1 MQANNYYDQLRV
13 YLTGVYRGYFIG
25 AMIATII
32 VFVATCLIY
41 EDNDAKCW
49 YLIIPFYNLYTKFKI
64 FWNKNYFFVHLALSI
79 IVFISVLMVS
89 VAGISLAFTIG
100 ENINNQYSGM
110 QIPQI
115 AEIAPSLINII
126 AVGLIISFILLTV
139 IGILEIILEYHLSK
153 TYDYDGLFT
162 VGLLLLPVVFYT
174 ILGVKCIK
182 SGVLNRIPTGRK
194 VFIAVC
200 VVLLIALTVLP
211 VYLRLI

>member
-1 MQANNYYDQLRV
+1 MQTNNYYDQLRMI
-13 YLTGVYRGYFIG
+13 LANNQRGYFLG

-49 YLIIPFYNLYTKFKI
+49 YLLIPFYNLYTKFRI

-79 IVFISVLMVS
+79 VAFIAVLAVAVSAASIAFSNSNGIGYGMPEIAASLIVTIMVS
-89 VAGISLAFTIG
+89 IIIWFICITI
-100 ENINNQYSGM
+100 
-110 QIPQI
+110 
-115 AEIAPSLINII
+115 
-126 AVGLIISFILLTV
+126 
-139 IGILEIILEYHLSK
+139 IGIIEIILEYHLSK
-153 TYDYDGLFT
+153 TYNFDGLFT
-162 VGLLLLPVVFYT
+162 VGLLLMPVVFYT

-200 VVLLIALTVLP
+200 VVLLIALTVIPLSAH
-211 VYLRLI
+211 II

>member
-1 MQANNYYDQLRV
+1 MQTNNYYDQLRMI
-13 YLTGVYRGYFIG
+13 LANNQRGYFLG

-49 YLIIPFYNLYTKFKI
+49 YLLIPFYNLYTKFRI

-79 IVFISVLMVS
+79 VAFIAVLAVAVSAASIAFSNSNGIGYGMPEIAVSLIVTIMVS
-89 VAGISLAFTIG
+89 IIIWFICITI
-100 ENINNQYSGM
+100 
-110 QIPQI
+110 
-115 AEIAPSLINII
+115 
-126 AVGLIISFILLTV
+126 
-139 IGILEIILEYHLSK
+139 IGIIEIILEYHLSK
-153 TYDYDGLFT
+153 TYNFDGLFT
-162 VGLLLLPVVFYT
+162 VGLLLMPVVFYT

-200 VVLLIALTVLP
+200 VVLLIALTVIPLSAH
-211 VYLRLI
+211 II

>member
-1 MQANNYYDQLRV
+1 MQTNNYYDQLRMI
-13 YLTGVYRGYFIG
+13 LANNQRGYFLG

-49 YLIIPFYNLYTKFKI
+49 YLLIPFYNLYTKFKI

-79 IVFISVLMVS
+79 VAFIAVLAVAVSAASIAFSSSSGIGYGMPEIAASLIVTIMVS
-89 VAGISLAFTIG
+89 ILIWFICVTI
-100 ENINNQYSGM
+100 
-110 QIPQI
+110 
-115 AEIAPSLINII
+115 
-126 AVGLIISFILLTV
+126 
-139 IGILEIILEYHLSK
+139 IGIIEIILEYHLSK
-153 TYDYDGLFT
+153 IYNFDGLFT
-162 VGLLLLPVVFYT
+162 VGLLLMPVVFYT

-200 VVLLIALTVLP
+200 VVLLIALTVIPLSAH
-211 VYLRLI
+211 II

>member
-1 MQANNYYDQLRV
+1 MQANNYYDQLRMI
-13 YLTGVYRGYFIG
+13 LANNQRGYFLG

-49 YLIIPFYNLYTKFKI
+49 YLLIPFYNLYTKFKI

-79 IVFISVLMVS
+79 VAFIAVLAVAVSAASIAFSNSNGIGYGMPEIAASLIVIILVSVL
-89 VAGISLAFTIG
+89 IWFICITI
-100 ENINNQYSGM
+100 
-110 QIPQI
+110 
-115 AEIAPSLINII
+115 
-126 AVGLIISFILLTV
+126 
-139 IGILEIILEYHLSK
+139 IGIIEIILEYHLSK
-153 TYDYDGLFT
+153 TYNFDGLFT
-162 VGLLLLPVVFYT
+162 VGLLLMPVVFYT

-200 VVLLIALTVLP
+200 VVLLIALTVIPLSTH
-211 VYLRLI
+211 II

>member
-1 MQANNYYDQLRV
+1 MQANNYYDQLRMI
-13 YLTGVYRGYFIG
+13 LANNQRGYFLG

-49 YLIIPFYNLYTKFKI
+49 YLLIPFYNLYTKFKI

-79 IVFISVLMVS
+79 VAFIAVLAVAVSAASIAFSNSNGIGYGMPEIAASLIVIILVSVL
-89 VAGISLAFTIG
+89 IWFICITI
-100 ENINNQYSGM
+100 
-110 QIPQI
+110 
-115 AEIAPSLINII
+115 
-126 AVGLIISFILLTV
+126 
-139 IGILEIILEYHLSK
+139 IGIIEIILEYNLSK
-153 TYDYDGLFT
+153 TYNFDGLFT
-162 VGLLLLPVVFYT
+162 VGLLLMPVVFYT

-200 VVLLIALTVLP
+200 VVLLIALTVIPLSTH
-211 VYLRLI
+211 II

>member
-1 MQANNYYDQLRV
+1 MQANNYYDQLRMI
-13 YLTGVYRGYFIG
+13 LANNQRGYFLG

-49 YLIIPFYNLYTKFKI
+49 YLLIPFYNLYTKFKI

-79 IVFISVLMVS
+79 VAFIAVLAVAVSAASIAFSNSNGIGYGMPEIAASLIVIILVSVL
-89 VAGISLAFTIG
+89 IWFICITI
-100 ENINNQYSGM
+100 
-110 QIPQI
+110 
-115 AEIAPSLINII
+115 
-126 AVGLIISFILLTV
+126 
-139 IGILEIILEYHLSK
+139 IGIIEIILEYHLSK
-153 TYDYDGLFT
+153 TYNSDGLFT
-162 VGLLLLPVVFYT
+162 VGLLLMPVVFYT

-200 VVLLIALTVLP
+200 VVLLIALTVIPLSTH
-211 VYLRLI
+211 II

>member
-1 MQANNYYDQLRV
+1 MQANNYYDQLRMI
-13 YLTGVYRGYFIG
+13 LANNQRGYFLG

-49 YLIIPFYNLYTKFKI
+49 YLLIPFYNLYTKFKI

-79 IVFISVLMVS
+79 VAFIAVLAVAVSAASIAFSSSNGIGYGMPEIAASLIVTIMVS
-89 VAGISLAFTIG
+89 IIIWFICITI
-100 ENINNQYSGM
+100 
-110 QIPQI
+110 
-115 AEIAPSLINII
+115 
-126 AVGLIISFILLTV
+126 
-139 IGILEIILEYHLSK
+139 IGIIEIILEYHLSK
-153 TYDYDGLFT
+153 TYNFDGLFT
-162 VGLLLLPVVFYT
+162 VGLLLMPVVFYT

-200 VVLLIALTVLP
+200 VVLLIALTVIPLSTH
-211 VYLRLI
+211 II

>member
-1 MQANNYYDQLRV
+1 MQTNNYYDQLRMI
-13 YLTGVYRGYFIG
+13 LANNQRGYFLG

-49 YLIIPFYNLYTKFKI
+49 YLLIPFYNLYTKFKI

-79 IVFISVLMVS
+79 VAFIAVLAVAVSAASIAFSNSNGIGYGMPEIAASLIVTIMVS
-89 VAGISLAFTIG
+89 IIIWFICITI
-100 ENINNQYSGM
+100 
-110 QIPQI
+110 
-115 AEIAPSLINII
+115 
-126 AVGLIISFILLTV
+126 
-139 IGILEIILEYHLSK
+139 IGIIEIILEYHLSK
-153 TYDYDGLFT
+153 TYNFDGLFT
-162 VGLLLLPVVFYT
+162 VGLLLMPVVFYT

-200 VVLLIALTVLP
+200 VVLLIALTVIPLSAH
-211 VYLRLI
+211 II

>member
-1 MQANNYYDQLRV
+1 MQTNNYYDQLRMI
-13 YLTGVYRGYFIG
+13 LANNQRGYFLG

-49 YLIIPFYNLYTKFKI
+49 YLLIPFYNLYTKFKI

-79 IVFISVLMVS
+79 VAFIAVLAVGVSAVSIAFSNSNGIGYGMPEIAASLIVTIMVS
-89 VAGISLAFTIG
+89 VLIWFICITI
-100 ENINNQYSGM
+100 
-110 QIPQI
+110 
-115 AEIAPSLINII
+115 
-126 AVGLIISFILLTV
+126 
-139 IGILEIILEYHLSK
+139 IGIIEIILEYHLSK
-153 TYDYDGLFT
+153 TYNFDGLFT
-162 VGLLLLPVVFYT
+162 VGLLLMPVVFYT

-200 VVLLIALTVLP
+200 VVLLIALTVIPLSTH
-211 VYLRLI
+211 II

>member
-1 MQANNYYDQLRV
+1 MQTNNYYDQLRMI
-13 YLTGVYRGYFIG
+13 LANNQRGYFLG

-49 YLIIPFYNLYTKFKI
+49 YLLIPFYNLYTKFKI

-79 IVFISVLMVS
+79 VAFIAVLAVAVSAASIAFSSSSGIGYGMPEIAASLIVTIMVS
-89 VAGISLAFTIG
+89 ILIWFICVTI
-100 ENINNQYSGM
+100 
-110 QIPQI
+110 
-115 AEIAPSLINII
+115 
-126 AVGLIISFILLTV
+126 
-139 IGILEIILEYHLSK
+139 IGIIEIILEYHLSK
-153 TYDYDGLFT
+153 IYNFDGLFT
-162 VGLLLLPVVFYT
+162 VGLLLMPVVFYT

-200 VVLLIALTVLP
+200 VVLLIALTVIPLSTH
-211 VYLRLI
+211 II

>member
-1 MQANNYYDQLRV
+1 MQANNYYDQLRMI
-13 YLTGVYRGYFIG
+13 LANNQRGYFLG

-49 YLIIPFYNLYTKFKI
+49 YLLIPFYNLYTKFRI

-79 IVFISVLMVS
+79 VAFIAVLAVAVSAASIAFSNSNGIGYGMPEIAASLIVTIMVS
-89 VAGISLAFTIG
+89 IIIWFICITI
-100 ENINNQYSGM
+100 
-110 QIPQI
+110 
-115 AEIAPSLINII
+115 
-126 AVGLIISFILLTV
+126 
-139 IGILEIILEYHLSK
+139 IGIIEIILEYHLSK
-153 TYDYDGLFT
+153 TYNFDGLFT
-162 VGLLLLPVVFYT
+162 VGLLLMPVVFYT

-200 VVLLIALTVLP
+200 VVLLIALTVIPLSTH
-211 VYLRLI
+211 II

>member
-1 MQANNYYDQLRV
+1 MQTNNYYDQLRMI
-13 YLTGVYRGYFIG
+13 LANNQRGYFLG

-49 YLIIPFYNLYTKFKI
+49 YLLITFYNLYNKFRI

-79 IVFISVLMVS
+79 VAFIAVLAVAVSAASIAFSNSNGIGYGMPEIAASLIVIILVSVL
-89 VAGISLAFTIG
+89 IWFICITI
-100 ENINNQYSGM
+100 
-110 QIPQI
+110 
-115 AEIAPSLINII
+115 
-126 AVGLIISFILLTV
+126 
-139 IGILEIILEYHLSK
+139 IGIIEIILEYHLSK
-153 TYDYDGLFT
+153 TYNFDGLFT
-162 VGLLLLPVVFYT
+162 VGLLLMPVVFYT

-200 VVLLIALTVLP
+200 VVLLIALTVIPLSAH
-211 VYLRLI
+211 II

>member
-1 MQANNYYDQLRV
+1 MQANNYYDQLRMI
-13 YLTGVYRGYFIG
+13 LANNQRGYFLG

-49 YLIIPFYNLYTKFKI
+49 YLLIPFYNLYTKFKI

-79 IVFISVLMVS
+79 VAFIAVLAVAVSAASIAFSNSNGIGYGMPEIAASLIVTIMVS
-89 VAGISLAFTIG
+89 IIIWFICITI
-100 ENINNQYSGM
+100 
-110 QIPQI
+110 
-115 AEIAPSLINII
+115 
-126 AVGLIISFILLTV
+126 
-139 IGILEIILEYHLSK
+139 IGIIEIILEYHLSK
-153 TYDYDGLFT
+153 TYNFDGLFT
-162 VGLLLLPVVFYT
+162 VGLLLMPVVFYT

-200 VVLLIALTVLP
+200 VVLLIALTVIPLSAH
-211 VYLRLI
+211 II

>member
-1 MQANNYYDQLRV
+1 MQTNNYYDQLRMI
-13 YLTGVYRGYFIG
+13 LANNQRGYFLG

-49 YLIIPFYNLYTKFKI
+49 YLLIPFYNLYTKFRI

-79 IVFISVLMVS
+79 VAFIAVLAVAVSAASIAFSNSNGIGYGMPEIAASLIVIILVSVL
-89 VAGISLAFTIG
+89 IWFICITI
-100 ENINNQYSGM
+100 
-110 QIPQI
+110 
-115 AEIAPSLINII
+115 
-126 AVGLIISFILLTV
+126 
-139 IGILEIILEYHLSK
+139 IGIIEIILEYHLSK
-153 TYDYDGLFT
+153 TYNFDGLFT
-162 VGLLLLPVVFYT
+162 VGLLLMPVVFYT

-200 VVLLIALTVLP
+200 VVLLIALTVIPLSAH
-211 VYLRLI
+211 II

>member
-1 MQANNYYDQLRV
+1 MQTNNYYDQLRMI
-13 YLTGVYRGYFIG
+13 LANNQRGYFLG

-49 YLIIPFYNLYTKFKI
+49 YLLIPFYNLYTKFKI

-79 IVFISVLMVS
+79 VAFIAVLAVAVSAASIAFSNSNGIGYGMPEIAASLIVTIMVS
-89 VAGISLAFTIG
+89 IITWFICITI
-100 ENINNQYSGM
+100 
-110 QIPQI
+110 
-115 AEIAPSLINII
+115 
-126 AVGLIISFILLTV
+126 
-139 IGILEIILEYHLSK
+139 IGIIEIILEYHLSK
-153 TYDYDGLFT
+153 TYNFDGLFT
-162 VGLLLLPVVFYT
+162 VGLLLMPVVFYT

-200 VVLLIALTVLP
+200 VVLLIALTVIPLSAH
-211 VYLRLI
+211 II